1 MITNKRRP
9 IAFHDNSGFTMVE
22 LLVAMAAS
30 LILMAAVVGMYT
42 VLTRSYTT
50 ETARASVQQD
60 LRAGLALMCQD
71 IQHAGLDPLGTAGG
85 GFTVSSATDIEFIAD
100 MDYDGAVTAG
110 NNERVRYHLNGSQL
124 IQSLD
129 NPADPNDLD
138 DSNNAVLLDNVSD
151 LSFVYLDQD
160 GNVTA
165 TADEIRSIQIE
176 MTVQAPAGRA
186 GTVARTL
193 TERVRLRNT

>member
-1 MITNKRRP
+1 
-9 IAFHDNSGFTMVE
+9 MVE

-30 LILMAAVVGMYT
+30 LILMTAVVGMYT

-50 ETARASVQQD
+50 ETARAGVQQD
-60 LRAGLALMCQD
+60 LRAGLAMICED
-71 IQHAGLDPLGTAGG
+71 IIHAGLAPLGTAGG
-85 GFTVSSATDIEFIAD
+85 GFTVTSAADIEFIAD

-110 NNERVRYHLNGSQL
+110 NNERVRYFLNGNQL
-124 IQSLD
+124 VQR
-129 NPADPNDLD
+129 LD
-138 DSNNAVLLDNVSD
+138 DDNTTDTVLLDNVTN
-151 LSFVYLDQD
+151 LSFDYLDQD

-165 TADEIRSIQIE
+165 TAGEIRNVQIE

-193 TERVRLRNT
+193 TERVRLRNA